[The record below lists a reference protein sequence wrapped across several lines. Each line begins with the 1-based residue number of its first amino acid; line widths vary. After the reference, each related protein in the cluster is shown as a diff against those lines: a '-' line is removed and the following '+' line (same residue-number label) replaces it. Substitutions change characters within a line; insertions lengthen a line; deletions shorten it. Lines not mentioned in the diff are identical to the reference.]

1 MMYVRGTCS
10 PIAAGSNPL
19 KTGSLKMSL
28 RLRQTDRSSLVSFVT
43 SMVVAGVAQVNE
55 ESD

>member
-43 SMVVAGVAQVNE
+43 SIVVAGVAQVSKE
-55 ESD
+55 FD